1 MFGVNYSG
9 LPASGPGQARVT
21 AAEGHAT
28 VRAPQNMKGKCI
40 LWADR
45 KVVEEEDAKLVNLSR
60 KSDGEEGIR
69 PMYLHKRNPNP
80 LLALPPNISSAT

>member
-1 MFGVNYSG
+1 MFGVNYVYSG
-9 LPASGPGQARVT
+9 LPASGSGQARVT

-45 KVVEEEDAKLVNLSR
+45 KVVEEEDAKLVN
-60 KSDGEEGIR
+60 
-69 PMYLHKRNPNP
+69 P